1 MIRFLLK
8 RIREKASGI
17 IVFVLCAVVFAATFI
32 LYDLPAGAAIYPSAV
47 SAVIWL
53 AWVIVS
59 GIKAYEKHK
68 ILSALTEALTEE
80 MLPEAKSVDDEDYRR
95 IIIMLREAERTR
107 ETASFAKFDE
117 MVEYYTLW
125 AHQIKT
131 PIAAMRLTLQ
141 NEDTQL
147 SRRLTAELGRIER
160 YVEMVLA
167 YLRLD
172 STTNDYV
179 LREYDLDPIVKGA
192 VKKFSREFIE
202 RHLSLELKP
211 SGMRVLTDEKW
222 LSFVLEQIISNALKY
237 TPEGKISIY
246 PEEPAVLCIQDT
258 GIGIDP
264 SDLPRIFEHGYTG
277 NNGRTDKRASGLGLY
292 LCGRVC
298 KKLGHTLKVESE
310 PGIGTVVKLG
320 LSRKKLTAE

>member
-1 MIRFLLK
+1 MIGFLLK

-17 IVFVLCAVVFAATFI
+17 LVFLLCAAVFAVTFM
-32 LYDLPAGAAIYPSAV
+32 LYDLPAAAAVYPSVV

-53 AWVIVS
+53 VWMIFS

-68 ILSALTEALTEE
+68 TLSALTEALTVE

-95 IIIMLREAERTR
+95 IISMLCEAGRAKEA
-107 ETASFAKFDE
+107 ASSARFDD

-179 LREYDLDPIVKGA
+179 LREYDLDTIVKGS

-202 RHLSLELKP
+202 RHLSLELDHLEA
-211 SGMRVLTDEKW
+211 RVLTDEKW
-222 LSFVLEQIISNALKY
+222 LSFVLEQLISNALKY
-237 TPEGKISIY
+237 TPEGTISICL
-246 PEEPAVLCIQDT
+246 EEPAVLCIKDT

-264 SDLPRIFEHGYTG
+264 SDLPRIFERGYTG

-310 PGIGTVVKLG
+310 PGKGTVVKLG
-320 LSRKKLTAE
+320 LSRKKLLAE